1 MSNDPFA
8 LHPCVAYFSMEMA
21 LDSAIPTYSG
31 GLGVLAGDM
40 MRSAADLGLPI
51 VGVTMASRA
60 GYFSQKIEA
69 GRQVERKANWQPEER
84 LVRTNAKVQV
94 RIGTRDVAVT
104 AWRYEVASCHSD
116 TQKAI
121 VYLLDTDLPEN
132 HEEDR
137 RISDSLYGGDDSY
150 RLRQEIVLGIGGVR
164 VLQALEVPVKK
175 YHLNEGHAAFLTLEL
190 LRRQRAGK
198 NAGGLKA
205 AVVAVQGQ
213 CVFTTHTPVPA
224 GHDQF
229 DYTAAV
235 PALGGIID
243 ERELVTLAGA
253 ERLNMTR
260 LALSL
265 SGWVNGVAKRHA
277 ETSRA
282 LFPGY
287 EVHAVTNGVHS
298 ATWAADA
305 LQELFN
311 RHIPFWRNEPE
322 LLLEADRIPLEEI
335 SKAHAGAKQALL
347 AYASEVAPGHGL
359 SADRFTIGFA
369 RRMTAYKRPHLLF
382 SDIERLRKIAKKF
395 PIQVVLAGKAHPK
408 DEPGKKHI
416 EQLHAM
422 AQALKGLVPIVYLP
436 DYNMHKARYIVS
448 GVDVWLNT
456 PQRPLEASGTSGM
469 KAALN
474 GVPNL
479 SILDG
484 WWLEGCAEGETGW
497 AIGED
502 GPHDDDAADSKAL
515 YDKLEQTVLPLFHDQ
530 PQAWAEVM
538 RRAISRNGSF
548 FTSHRM
554 VKRYALEAYAR

>member
-1 MSNDPFA
+1 MSNDQLA

-69 GRQVERKANWQPEER
+69 GRQVERTADWEPEQR
-84 LVRTNAKVQV
+84 LKRTNAKVLV
-94 RIGTRDVAVT
+94 RIGARDVAVT
-104 AWRYEVASCHSD
+104 AWRYEVDSCHSES
-116 TQKAI
+116 QKAT

-132 HEEDR
+132 HAEDR
-137 RISDSLYGGDDSY
+137 RITDSLYGGDDGY

-198 NAGGLKA
+198 TPVPLKTAAA
-205 AVVAVQGQ
+205 AVQSQ

-229 DYTAAV
+229 DYAAAV

-243 ERELVTLAGA
+243 EKELVALAGN

-298 ATWAADA
+298 ATWAAES
-305 LQELFN
+305 LHELFD
-311 RHIPFWRNEPE
+311 RHIPYWRSEPE

-335 SKAHAGAKQALL
+335 RSAHDKAKQALL

-359 SADRFTIGFA
+359 SADRFTLGFA

-382 SDIERLRKIAKKF
+382 SDLERLRTIAKKF

-408 DEPGKKHI
+408 DEAGKKHI
-416 EQLHAM
+416 EQLHAV
-422 AQALKGLVPIVYLP
+422 ARELQGLVPIVFLP

-502 GPHDDDAADSKAL
+502 GPHDDAADSKAL
-515 YDKLEQTVLPLFHDQ
+515 YAKLEQVVLPLFHEQ

-554 VKRYALEAYAR
+554 LKRYALEAYAR